1 MALGRGAASAP
12 RIEVAGTRWQ
22 VRRWIE
28 VAGTRWQ
35 VRGGEAR
42 GGEARGGA
50 QPTAVEGV
58 QAQRESENSIARG
71 SWLSSCSLCMF

>member
-1 MALGRGAASAP
+1 
-12 RIEVAGTRWQ
+12 
-22 VRRWIE
+22 

-35 VRGGEAR
+35 VRGGRYEVAR
-42 GGEARGGA
+42 REVARREVA
-50 QPTAVEGV
+50 HSLQRWRVV